1 MKTKLFAIFLSLL
14 LANTIWALDNP
25 SAGLAFL
32 KINPDSRLTAL
43 GNAGVAS
50 NSTTSPASFLLN
62 PALATEMEATVAQL
76 GHSFWYAN
84 SSVEFLGVGFPLAG
98 WHWGV
103 LLTSA
108 NISGFE
114 YRDNRA
120 TDEPIDTFGAHYLNA
135 GINAAKKISSKM
147 RVGIQANFLYEK
159 IFYDMANGFSLS
171 AGLNYKLNSHL
182 SFGAALN
189 NFGAMSKLR
198 NESTPLPTV
207 FRAGTAYSNQI
218 GEGTLSYQVLLD
230 AGYYINDYGFV
241 AGGAEIS
248 YQHLLFFRAGVQAN
262 ADQTQP
268 ALGFGIQWQKFR
280 VNYSV
285 IFPGNSLDIP
295 QQLNFSIQ
303 L

>member
-1 MKTKLFAIFLSLL
+1 MKTKFFAIMLSLF
-14 LANTIWALDNP
+14 LANTVWALDNP
-25 SAGLAFL
+25 SSGLAFL

-43 GNAGVAS
+43 GNAGVAA
-50 NSTTSPASFLLN
+50 TTATSPASFLLN
-62 PALATEMEATVAQL
+62 PALAAELNATVAQL

-84 SSVEFLGVGFPLAG
+84 SSVEFLGVGFPLAR

-114 YRDNRA
+114 YRDTRA
-120 TDEPIDTFGAHYLNA
+120 SDEPIDTFGAHYLNA
-135 GINAAKKISSKM
+135 GISAAKTISSKV
-147 RVGIQANFLYEK
+147 RVGVQANFLYEK
-159 IFYDMANGFSLS
+159 IFYDMANGLSVS
-171 AGLNYKLNSHL
+171 AGLNYQWNSHL
-182 SFGAALN
+182 SFGAALSN
-189 NFGAMSKLR
+189 LGTMSKLR
-198 NESTPLPTV
+198 NESTPLPTA
-207 FRAGTAYSNQI
+207 FRAGTAYANQI
-218 GEGTLSYQVLLD
+218 GEGAFSYQLLVD
-230 AGYYINDYGFV
+230 AGYYLNDYGFV
-241 AGGAEIS
+241 AGGAELR
-248 YQHLLFFRAGVQAN
+248 YQQLLFIRAGVQAN

-285 IFPGNSLDIP
+285 IFPGNSLEIP